1 VYAVSIMK
9 TPTGDDGR
17 EEDDLEVDFFDER
30 DYRDPKEIDMWEL
43 PHSLCRLALFSGDMF
58 LRMQANN
65 LGLVD
70 RWLIDLEKNVQ
81 QSLLAEERIGPDAMF
96 LSAITQMWIFAV
108 YEVLRT
114 WHQRSKDVLKLV
126 ANSGLHLKIN
136 SLEEE
141 LGYQHHGREA
151 RAKQMR
157 EVQSSPELV
166 VKIEKDLRRTHI
178 LYGQLDFLR
187 VALAKHEVKGRP
199 NVIAFAPGYA
209 RIDELTGSL
218 VYELSNGPAILGY
231 LSRREISDGIRAIDH
246 DGEPQ
251 SAETLASFD
260 RAMKGVVPSE

>member
-1 VYAVSIMK
+1 MYAVSIME
-9 TPTGDDGR
+9 TPSGDDGR

-43 PHSLCRLALFSGDMF
+43 PRSLCRLELFSGDMF
-58 LRMQANN
+58 LRMQAND

-108 YEVLRT
+108 YEVFGT
-114 WHQRSKDVLKLV
+114 SASSDTKDVLKLA

-151 RAKQMR
+151 GAKQMG
-157 EVQSSPELV
+157 EVQSSPEQV

-178 LYGQLDFLR
+178 LSVNWIF
-187 VALAKHEVKGRP
+187 
-199 NVIAFAPGYA
+199 
-209 RIDELTGSL
+209 
-218 VYELSNGPAILGY
+218 
-231 LSRREISDGIRAIDH
+231 
-246 DGEPQ
+246 
-251 SAETLASFD
+251 
-260 RAMKGVVPSE
+260 